1 MSHRPS
7 RRTVVGIALGAVA
20 GLVLAAPASAAPL
33 ADSPA
38 AAPQPGKILYSD
50 DTRALPGQFIVSLGA
65 NTKEEDVDRL
75 ADELT
80 SKYGG
85 QKQFVYTAAMR
96 GFSIQATDS
105 QASLIAGDPAVEFVA
120 QDIEFTADALGLQPN
135 PPSWGLDRIDQR
147 SLPLDNKYF
156 YPNIAQNVTAYVID
170 TGIRLTHQEFGGRA
184 ICGFDPY
191 LGGCAP
197 CPVGFAQF
205 HGTHVAGT
213 IGGRTV
219 GVAKGVRIV
228 SVRVLDCN
236 GSASGA
242 TVIAG
247 VNFVT
252 LSQQLNP
259 NQRSVANMSLGGGA
273 FAPLDN
279 AVTASIAANVHYS
292 VAAGNSNLNAC
303 GFSPARTP
311 RATTV
316 GSTMIN
322 DNRSAFSNFG
332 PCLDLFAPGE
342 NIFSASNTADNAYA
356 VASGTS
362 MASPHAAGTAAMWRQ
377 KFPADN
383 ADQVATALAA
393 NATPGVV
400 INPGVGSPNL
410 LLFQSMIPV

>member
-1 MSHRPS
+1 MSY
-7 RRTVVGIALGAVA
+7 RRYRRMAVGIALGAVA
-20 GLVLAAPASAAPL
+20 GLVLAAPASAGPVAE
-33 ADSPA
+33 SPA
-38 AAPQPGKILYSD
+38 PSLAKVRYAEGPG
-50 DTRALPGQFIVSLGA
+50 ALPGQFIVTLAS
-65 NTKEEDVDRL
+65 NTKPEDVDRIS
-75 ADELT
+75 DELT
-80 SKYGG
+80 TKYGG
-85 QKQFVYTAAMR
+85 QKGFTYTAALQ
-96 GFSIQATDS
+96 GFSLRANDS
-105 QASLIAGDPAVEFVA
+105 QADLIARDPAVADVS
-120 QDIEFTADALGLQPN
+120 QDIEFTADALGLQLN

-156 YPNIAQNVTAYVID
+156 YPNIAANVTAYVID
-170 TGIRLTHQEFGGRA
+170 TGIRLSHQEFGGRA

-191 LGGCAP
+191 LGGCLP

-213 IGGRTV
+213 IAGRTV
-219 GVAKGVRIV
+219 GVAKGARVV

-259 NQRSVANMSLGGGA
+259 AQRSVANMSLGGGA
-273 FAPLDN
+273 FLPLDN

-292 VAAGNSNLNAC
+292 VAAGNSNANAC
-303 GFSPARTP
+303 LFSPARTP

-316 GSTMIN
+316 GSTNIT
-322 DNRSAFSNFG
+322 DNRSAFSNVG

-342 NIFSASNTADNAYA
+342 NIVSASNTADTAYVA
-356 VASGTS
+356 ASGTS
-362 MASPHAAGTAAMWRQ
+362 MASPHAAGTAALWRQ

-400 INPGVGSPNL
+400 INPGLGSPNL
-410 LLFQSMIPV
+410 LLFMAMIPV

>member
-1 MSHRPS
+1 MSYRRS
-7 RRTVVGIALGAVA
+7 RRLAVGIALGAIA
-20 GLVLAAPASAAPL
+20 GLVLAAPASAGPL
-33 ADSPA
+33 AET
-38 AAPQPGKILYSD
+38 PGMSLAKVRYSAD
-50 DTRALPGQFIVSLGA
+50 PKALPGQFIVSLGA
-65 NTKEEDVDRL
+65 NTKAEDVDRIS
-75 ADELT
+75 DELIT
-80 SKYGG
+80 KYGG
-85 QKQFVYTAAMR
+85 QKGFTYTAALR
-96 GFSIQATDS
+96 GFSLRASDS
-105 QASLIAGDPAVEFVA
+105 EADLIARDPAVEYVE
-120 QDIEFTADALGLQPN
+120 QDVEFTADALGLQPN

-156 YPNIAQNVTAYVID
+156 YPNIAANVTAYVID

-197 CPVGFAQF
+197 CPVGIAQF

-273 FAPLDN
+273 FLPLDN

-292 VAAGNSNLNAC
+292 VAAGNSNANAC
-303 GFSPARTP
+303 LFSPARTP

-316 GSTMIN
+316 GSTNIT
-322 DNRSAFSNFG
+322 DNRSAFSNVG
-332 PCLDLFAPGE
+332 PCLDPFAPGE
-342 NIFSASNTADNAYA
+342 NIVSASNTADNAY
-356 VASGTS
+356 VAANGTS
-362 MASPHAAGTAAMWRQ
+362 MASPHAAGTAALWRQ

-400 INPGVGSPNL
+400 INPGLGSPNL
-410 LLFQSMIPV
+410 LLFMAMIPV

>member
-50 DTRALPGQFIVSLGA
+50 DARALPGQFIVNLGA

-75 ADELT
+75 ATELT
-80 SKYGG
+80 DKYGG

-96 GFSIQATDS
+96 GFSLQATDS
-105 QASLIAGDPAVEFVA
+105 QASLIAGDPAVESVT

-316 GSTMIN
+316 GATNIT

-342 NIFSASNTADNAYA
+342 RIFSASNTADNAYILLD
-356 VASGTS
+356 GTS

-383 ADQVATALAA
+383 ADQVATALVA